1 MVVKYNY
8 AASLDCDG
16 MFNTFNN
23 NPLTSE
29 SIANN
34 VLVSH
39 WCVKNKSYPS
49 CEKFRWENSGSIFR
63 TREKVDIWKGKKE
76 SLSIKLT
83 TLKKLRTFF
92 FKFRQQLLLIRMS
105 PLSSPKFFGGNC
117 FLSLISFMLNQK
129 LSWNISMNMTHQKL
143 LCGEMKLKPAWGWL
157 TSDAN
162 KPKCQNNAGVIS
174 PTVSWGSDL

>member
-1 MVVKYNY
+1 MRKIQMGELWLNLSYKRKSWHLKRQERIFIYKIN
-8 AASLDCDG
+8 D
-16 MFNTFNN
+16 
-23 NPLTSE
+23 SE
-29 SIANN
+29 
-34 VLVSH
+34 
-39 WCVKNKSYPS
+39 K
-49 CEKFRWENSGSIFR
+49 
-63 TREKVDIWKGKKE
+63 
-76 SLSIKLT
+76 IKDFF
-83 TLKKLRTFF
+83 LK
-92 FKFRQQLLLIRMS
+92 KFRQQLLLIRMS